1 MNRTIPGTLGLICG
15 TIAIL
20 VGIFS
25 FSQISYNLAAGYLL
39 VSLIA
44 GMLIV
49 RVFCA
54 SCPIKGSC
62 VHILPGYL
70 AQFWNQPPGPYSS
83 VKIYLTG
90 ILFAIIILIPQ
101 AVLIT
106 SLHLFVLFWIC
117 IIIAAMSS
125 YLILCPGCGN
135 QYCPFRREKKKQG

>member
-39 VSLIA
+39 VCLIA

-54 SCPIKGSC
+54 SCPIKRTC

-70 AQFWNQPPGPYSS
+70 AQFWNQPAGPYSS
-83 VKIYLTG
+83 GKIILTG